1 MKAAIVRGT
10 GQTPAYGDFDEPVP
24 SSGENRIAVTAA
36 AISHVVK
43 SRASGAHYSS
53 PGQFPF
59 VVGIDGVGRLDDGSR
74 VYFVLPRA
82 PYGSMAEHAVVHSAR
97 CVPLPDGLADVTAAA
112 IANPGMS
119 SWAAYT
125 ERARLKVG
133 ETVLVNGATG
143 TAGRL
148 AVQIAKHLGA
158 RKVIAT
164 GRNADALRSVAAL
177 GADVTIP
184 LVEGEE
190 ALEESL
196 EEPFAEGVDV
206 VIDYLWGKSAEC
218 LLVAGAKA
226 GADAVPI
233 RFVQIGSAS
242 GSDITLPSAVLRSS
256 AIELMG
262 SGIGSIPLDRL
273 VNAIGGLMQA
283 TIPGGFKIATKP
295 VPLSEVEHAWPRDE
309 SAQRTVFT
317 MDVPTPSSPQSV
329 SRRPPSHGSRTDQP

>member
-1 MKAAIVRGT
+1 MKAAVVRGA
-10 GQTPAYGDFDEPVP
+10 GQTPVYGDFAEPVP
-24 SSGENRIAVTAA
+24 SAGENRIAVTAA
-36 AISHVVK
+36 AISPVVK

-53 PGQFPF
+53 SGRFPF
-59 VVGIDGVGRLDDGSR
+59 VVGIDGVGRLDDGTR
-74 VYFVLPRA
+74 VYFVLPKA
-82 PYGSMAEHAVVHSAR
+82 PYGSMAEQAVVPSAQ
-97 CVPLPDGLADVTAAA
+97 CLPLPDGLDDVTAAA

-164 GRNADALRSVAAL
+164 GRNADALRSLAAL
-177 GADVTIP
+177 GADATIA
-184 LVEGEE
+184 LVGSEA
-190 ALEESL
+190 ALENSFKEQ
-196 EEPFAEGVDV
+196 FAEGVDV

-218 LLVAGAKA
+218 LLIAGAKA
-226 GADAVPI
+226 GAEAVPI
-233 RFVQIGSAS
+233 RFVQVGSAS
-242 GSDITLPSAVLRSS
+242 GPDITLPSAVLRSS

-273 VNAIGGLMQA
+273 VNAIGGLLQA
-283 TIPGGFKIATKP
+283 TLPGGFKIAARP
-295 VPLSEVEHAWPRDE
+295 VPLSDVEEAWPKDDSTR
-309 SAQRTVFT
+309 RTVFT
-317 MDVPTPSSPQSV
+317 VDAPTS
-329 SRRPPSHGSRTDQP
+329 

>member
-1 MKAAIVRGT
+1 M
-10 GQTPAYGDFDEPVP
+10 
-24 SSGENRIAVTAA
+24 VTAA

-43 SRASGAHYSS
+43 SRASGAHYSAS
-53 PGQFPF
+53 GQFSF
-59 VVGIDGVGRLDDGSR
+59 VVGIDGVGRLDDGRR
-74 VYFVLPRA
+74 VYFVLPK
-82 PYGSMAEHAVVHSAR
+82 PPHGSMAQQTVVPPAQ
-97 CVPLPDGLADVTAAA
+97 CVPLPDALDDLTAAA

-125 ERARLKVG
+125 ERARLKAG

-164 GRNADALRSVAAL
+164 GVDALHSVAAL

-184 LVEGEE
+184 LVGSEA
-190 ALEESL
+190 ALEDRFKEQ
-196 EEPFAEGVDV
+196 FAEGVDV
-206 VIDYLWGKSAEC
+206 VIDYLWGTSAEC
-218 LLVAGAKA
+218 LLIAGAKA

-233 RFVQIGSAS
+233 RFVQVGSAS
-242 GSDITLPSAVLRSS
+242 GANITLPSAALRAS

-273 VNAIGGLMQA
+273 VSAAGGLLQA
-283 TIPGGFKIATKP
+283 TVASGFKIAATP
-295 VPLSEVEHAWPRDE
+295 VALSDVERAWPNDDSTR
-309 SAQRTVFT
+309 RTVFT
-317 MDVPTPSSPQSV
+317 MDQ
-329 SRRPPSHGSRTDQP
+329 